1 MAPPTS
7 PRPGRNDPCPCGSGR
22 KYKHCCE
29 AAARAPPAPRL
40 AAGPLTR
47 PGVARGS
54 QPGAP
59 STAALFQTATRLAAS
74 GRTAE
79 AIAFFEQIVSANPG
93 HAVAHCNL
101 AVAYLEVGRL
111 KPAVTGLRHAI
122 ALKPTYAEAHFH
134 LGQALEQLG
143 QPSEAIAA
151 YGRAVDIKPRMAS
164 AHQRLGDL
172 LRLHGG
178 DPADSVRAYR
188 RAAATASDTTLG
200 RLSRARV
207 HIAEGEPDQAE
218 ACLRRAI
225 AHDPSDGALHW
236 LLATVLGEGGR
247 FEEAEASFRRTIEL
261 EPDRVEVYR
270 DFLLAKK
277 LQPSDQPLLTDLADR
292 VERDAARGIPPRM
305 ELLFAIAKGH
315 DDLGEYESAMRVF
328 EEGNVIRRRTA
339 TFNREEQ
346 ARWVDNLVAAFTA
359 ELSHRAADLGASDVR
374 PVFIVGMPRSG
385 TTLVEQI
392 ISNHRHVAGGGE
404 LSFWPSRGRAL
415 GRADLAGSALSDLAA
430 LARDF
435 RAEMD
440 RISPVAARVTDKN
453 PYNFE
458 WIGLIS
464 LAFPHGRFIHCSRH
478 PVDTALSIYT
488 TLFGTR
494 ADYACNRGDIVFY
507 YRQYQRLMEHWRAVL
522 PPGAI
527 FEAPYEAI
535 VSDPDTWSRA
545 LIDFCGLEWD
555 DACLRPEANT
565 RVVRT
570 ASLWQARQPVY
581 TASVERWRRYEPWL
595 GELLDLLPEA

>member
-1 MAPPTS
+1 M
-7 PRPGRNDPCPCGSGR
+7 
-22 KYKHCCE
+22 
-29 AAARAPPAPRL
+29 RL
-40 AAGPLTR
+40 
-47 PGVARGS
+47 GVAREG
-54 QPGAP
+54 QARTPP
-59 STAALFQTATRLAAS
+59 TEALFQTAARLAAS

-93 HAVAHCNL
+93 NAVAHHNL

-111 KPAVTGLRHAI
+111 KSAVVGFRHAI
-122 ALKPTYAEAHFH
+122 ALKPTYADAHFR

-143 QPSEAIAA
+143 QSGEAIAA

-172 LRLHGG
+172 FRLQG
-178 DPADSVRAYR
+178 DPADAVRAYR
-188 RAAATASDTTLG
+188 RAAAAAPDTTLG

-218 ACLRRAI
+218 ACLRRALV
-225 AHDPSDGALHW
+225 HDPADAALHW
-236 LLATVLGEGGR
+236 LLATVLGEAGR
-247 FEEAEASFRRTIEL
+247 FDEAEASFRRTIAL
-261 EPDRVEVYR
+261 APDRVEVYR
-270 DFLLAKK
+270 DFLLTKK
-277 LQPSDQPLLTDLADR
+277 LRPSDRPLLTQLVDR
-292 VERDAARGIPPRM
+292 VEKDAARGISPRT
-305 ELLFAIAKGH
+305 EVLFAIAKGH
-315 DDLGEYESAMRVF
+315 DDLGEYESAMRRF
-328 EEGNVIRRRTA
+328 EEGNAIRRKTA
-339 TFNREEQ
+339 VFNRDEQ
-346 ARWVDNLVAAFTA
+346 ARWVDHLMAAFTA
-359 ELSHRAADLGASDVR
+359 ELSQRASDLGHPDAR

-392 ISNHRHVAGGGE
+392 ISNHRNIAGGGE

-415 GRADLAGSALSDLAA
+415 DRADLAGNAVSGLAA

-440 RISPVAARVTDKN
+440 RISPSAARITDKN
-453 PYNFE
+453 PYNFD
-458 WIGLIS
+458 WVGLIR
-464 LAFPHGRFIHCSRH
+464 LAFPNARFIHCSRH

-494 ADYACNRGDIVFY
+494 ADYACNRGDLVFY
-507 YRQYQRLMEHWRAVL
+507 YRQYQRLMRHWRDVL
-522 PPGAI
+522 PAGAI

-535 VSDPDTWSRA
+535 VSDPDAWSRA
-545 LIDFCGLEWD
+545 LIDFCGLDWD
-555 DACLRPEANT
+555 DACLRPEANP

-595 GELLDLLPEA
+595 GELRDLLGVDEAGPC